1 MLIYR
6 ILPKNTI
13 PRYPRFFWFTR
24 ASRAAHS
31 SPRCGRSRRDCGSEM
46 DSPTRQPPCAHPS
59 TRRRPRSA
67 NPSLTTACT
76 LVPVNS
82 AHPDAQLTSLTR
94 HVLLV
99 DVRASDGMPP
109 ASPLSQ
115 PRADATLQSHSQLSA
130 AAQVL
135 PSRTRRPAAAVL
147 EVPEQAVRAST
158 DVAAHS
164 MVLLAHERYVL
175 WSGCCCRATCSSS
188 SSSPGSV
195 DLRMPRAWRPAVV
208 VVLSTADG
216 IALLSGLHVR
226 AAAARGAARV
236 GRRRDDARLRHRHAA
251 DVGRRPVFFNI
262 TFLKC
267 NVCTIRRRCCCMKKR
282 AHPFSSGHS
291 SFGHTAYSLTAP
303 SIKKPPRGA
312 DSRAAVTT

>member
-1 MLIYR
+1 M
-6 ILPKNTI
+6 
-13 PRYPRFFWFTR
+13 
-24 ASRAAHS
+24 
-31 SPRCGRSRRDCGSEM
+31 
-46 DSPTRQPPCAHPS
+46 
-59 TRRRPRSA
+59 
-67 NPSLTTACT
+67 
-76 LVPVNS
+76 
-82 AHPDAQLTSLTR
+82 
-94 HVLLV
+94 LLV

-158 DVAAHS
+158 DDAAHS

-175 WSGCCCRATCSSS
+175 WSGWRCRATCSSS

-236 GRRRDDARLRHRHAA
+236 GRRRDDARLSDIDMLQTLA
-251 DVGRRPVFFNI
+251 DARC
-262 TFLKC
+262 FLTSPSL
-267 NVCTIRRRCCCMKKR
+267 NVMCAR
-282 AHPFSSGHS
+282 F
-291 SFGHTAYSLTAP
+291 
-303 SIKKPPRGA
+303 
-312 DSRAAVTT
+312 AVVVVV